1 MNVKIAGLKF
11 LFLNFG
17 QIFFS
22 MRILMMVTGLV
33 LCSSLLYAQQ
43 NYAVMV
49 TDAKTG
55 TPIKGASIII
65 KSTGKMI
72 PTSEYGNVVVMAS
85 PEDSLQVKY
94 KGYKDR
100 QIALANQSIAIS
112 IEMEAKPKPVATK
125 PKKRH

>member
-1 MNVKIAGLKF
+1 M
-11 LFLNFG
+11 
-17 QIFFS
+17 
-22 MRILMMVTGLV
+22 ILIGLV
-33 LCSSLLYAQQ
+33 LSSSLLHAQK

-65 KSTGKMI
+65 KSTGKAV
-72 PTSEYGNVVVMAS
+72 PTSEFGNVVILAS
-85 PEDSLQVKY
+85 PDDSLQVKF

-100 QIALANQSIAIS
+100 QIGLAEQSMAIS
-112 IEMEAKPKPVATK
+112 IEMEAKPKPPVVNK